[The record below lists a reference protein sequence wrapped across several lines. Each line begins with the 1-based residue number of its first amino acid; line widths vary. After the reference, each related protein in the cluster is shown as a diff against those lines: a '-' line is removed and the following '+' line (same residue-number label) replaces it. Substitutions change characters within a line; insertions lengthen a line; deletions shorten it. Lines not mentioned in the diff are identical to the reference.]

1 MTDTKSTTP
10 KGFASAGDI
19 LHVNVAG
26 FTALGRVFRRGE
38 EFTLS
43 ADDIASTL
51 DTNGESWIDN
61 ELARPDGRVAAGPWP
76 EGQPNWT
83 FGSPDWAE
91 AREIARQAAWAE
103 GDPAERARK
112 RAEVELQFGAA
123 PSTSRT
129 IAAPLSSPQ
138 ERAADEQRRRMD
150 AEGVR
155 VKTTYSPSRRGV

>member
-10 KGFASAGDI
+10 KGLASAGDI

-38 EFTLS
+38 EFTLTEE
-43 ADDIASTL
+43 DIASTI
-51 DTNGESWIDN
+51 DRNGGSWIDS
-61 ELARPDGRVAAGPWP
+61 ELARPDGRVGAGPWP
-76 EGQPNWT
+76 EGAPRWT
-83 FGSPDWAE
+83 LGAPDWQE

-103 GDPAERARK
+103 QDPAERARK
-112 RAEVELQFGAA
+112 RAEVELEFGAA

-138 ERAADEQRRRMD
+138 ERAADEQRRRVD

-155 VKTTYSPSRRGV
+155 VKTAYSPSRREV